1 MKKIIVLFLVL
12 IFSSCQNKINKT
24 EQIIF
29 ARIEYIFNLKPL
41 IRKQIWSDFDN
52 KKYDLPLIY
61 YTESS
66 SYITNPTKKFISIF
80 KPKLVFKNKKIKI
93 YKTLKR
99 FDKNP
104 LHMETA
110 ISGDSKDEYNYHSP
124 FMNCSSYEVVSKN
137 IPDTKSTEYWVT
149 MIIHEYF
156 HGFQFKHKSYL
167 VSNFTFLSSIPG
179 DSLTKI
185 YEENVWFQKKIKEEN
200 DFLLQ
205 AIQSTNKSEITKN
218 INSFFKT
225 RKERRVE
232 FKRRLNFNI
241 DEYEKRLETMEGTAR
256 YVEYKLQIEF
266 ATLKLDQKLMNIDT
280 SYHSYK
286 VFKNYKIENDPW
298 LFKIG
303 KSYFYSTGFN
313 MIRLFDKLKIKYKNR
328 LFNEGNLTLEQLLYT
343 SKQKK

>member
-1 MKKIIVLFLVL
+1 MKRITILFLVFIL
-12 IFSSCQNKINKT
+12 SSCQNKINKN
-24 EQIIF
+24 EEIIF

-41 IRKQIWSDFDN
+41 ITKQIWSDFDN

-61 YTESS
+61 YTDTS
-66 SYITNPTKKFISIF
+66 SYITNPTKKFLRIF

-99 FDKNP
+99 FDDNP
-104 LHMETA
+104 FHMETA
-110 ISGDSKDEYNYHSP
+110 ITFGNSTDEYNYQSP
-124 FMNCSSYEVVSKN
+124 FMNCSSYEVVSKK

-156 HGFQFKHKSYL
+156 HGFQYKHKSYL
-167 VSNFTFLSSIPG
+167 DSNFTFLSSISG

-185 YEENVWFQKKIKEEN
+185 YEENSWFQKKIKEEN
-200 DFLLQ
+200 DFLLK
-205 AIQSTNKSEITKN
+205 AIRSTNKSETIKN

-225 RKERRVE
+225 RKERRSE
-232 FKRRLNFNI
+232 FKQRLNFDI

-256 YVEYKLQIEF
+256 YVEYKLQTEF
-266 ATLKLDQKLMNIDT
+266 ATLQPDKKLMNIDT
-280 SYHSYK
+280 SYHSYQ

-298 LFKIG
+298 LYKAG

-313 MIRLFDKLKIKYKNR
+313 MIRLFDKLQIKYKSR
-328 LFNEGNLTLEQLLYT
+328 LFNEGNLSLEQILHT
-343 SKQKK
+343 VN